1 MTGRD
6 GDPEPDRNFE
16 AHRETMRMADYVD
29 RVTDGGRTNDV
40 YLVAHNNVL
49 QRTELAALLEDVAPD
64 EAVFDPAEL
73 GRCASLWFGP
83 AGTVTPLHHD
93 TTNILF
99 CQVYGRKR
107 VRLAAPAETALIWGA
122 RGFYAGVDCDDPR
135 FREDPGLA
143 EVLVKDVELAAG
155 EALFI
160 PAGWWHRVTALEVS
174 INLSLLGFRRPNDLD
189 WYRPGR

>member
-1 MTGRD
+1 
-6 GDPEPDRNFE
+6 
-16 AHRETMRMADYVD
+16 MADYVD
-29 RVTDGGRTNDV
+29 RVRGGGSTNDL

-49 QRTELAALLEDVAPD
+49 QHTELSALLEDVAPD
-64 EAVFDPAEL
+64 EAIFDPDQA
-73 GRCASLWFGP
+73 RCASLWFGP

-99 CQVYGRKR
+99 CQIYGRKR
-107 VRLAAPAETALIWGA
+107 VRLVAPAETALLREA
-122 RGFYAGVDCDDPR
+122 RGFYAGVDCDHPR
-135 FREDPGLA
+135 FGEDPELA
-143 EVLVKDVELAAG
+143 QVLVKDVELVAG

-174 INLSLLGFRRPNDLD
+174 INLSLLGFRRHNDFD